1 MEAEN
6 QQFLRVRCRL
16 SAHRMNHLINLMN
29 AWSRV
34 CLEYDDGEI
43 VERVYRWVPGSV
55 GVEMDGGGGDGGFDG
70 NNQQGLGGNDQPA
83 VQGEVGEASGSKVG
97 EVGEASGSKKG
108 ENAVDEDHE
117 AGNDHQSKRKRKTE
131 HQEKKKQKIQEL

>member
-83 VQGEVGEASGSKVG
+83 VQG
-97 EVGEASGSKKG
+97 SKKG